1 MSTDET
7 TQTEARASVKQRRK
21 LPPEKPV
28 QASDQHLAPGKKLT
42 NERKELLMR
51 AIKAGLRN
59 GLRPSAVLQG
69 CMTQF
74 SLTKNTVQNYLQI
87 ARSEMMESSGLW
99 PEQVRDICEASLLEI
114 VQRKAAGND
123 GAKVRAI
130 QMLVG
135 IFNIKVTPEDT
146 EARQKLV
153 AQEAMEKMDRMSVQ
167 ELEEFSRTL
176 RSGEKLTPEMLMLTP
191 EEIDKKRPRK
201 KKKKSKYDSD
211 S

>member
-7 TQTEARASVKQRRK
+7 QTKVRTSVKRKPK
-21 LPPEKPV
+21 LPPETQV
-28 QASDQHLAPGKKLT
+28 QEANQQLGPGKKLT

-59 GLRPSAVLQG
+59 GLRPSVVRQG

-74 SLTKNTVQNYLQI
+74 SLTKNTVENYMQI
-87 ARSEMMESSGLW
+87 ARGEMMDSSGLW

-135 IFNIKVTPEDT
+135 IFDIKVTPEDT
-146 EARQKLV
+146 AARQKLV
-153 AQEAMEKMDRMSVQ
+153 MEEALEKMDKMSVQ
-167 ELEEFSRTL
+167 ELEEFSRNI
-176 RSGEKLTPEMLMLTP
+176 RNCDKLTPELLLMNP
-191 EEIDKKRPRK
+191 DEYDKKRKRK
-201 KKKKSKYDSD
+201 DKKKSKHDSD